1 MSWIIK
7 ESNLHGATILYN
19 THIFG
24 VFDEKSTHLH
34 YLTEE
39 EKCGWQ
45 GDIQD
50 LEKYQKTKEVN
61 HTYKM
66 LAIVDH

>member
-1 MSWIIK
+1 M
-7 ESNLHGATILYN
+7 NVVTISSMIHTFSVLYERA
-19 THIFG
+19 THI
-24 VFDEKSTHLH
+24 H
-34 YLTEE
+34 YLTDE
-39 EKCGWQ
+39 EKCGRQ

-50 LEKYQKTKEVN
+50 LEKYQKVKEVN